1 MRALLEDS
9 TYRRFMHRSRP
20 AFEYVDIL
28 LAHDA
33 PATLGSQEDLVDA
46 LETII
51 RQGKARHIGISCT
64 HEIATKIAA
73 QQRSPFT
80 VVQFPAELLQ
90 INTPFSSPASNMLYI
105 AARPFGA
112 PGQAEAAKRVLQK
125 LRHAAQTPAELR
137 EKLDGNTDT
146 LFAELAFANIWWNTP
161 AQIIVA
167 SMLHAHHLHANI
179 SAIHQTRCTP
189 HEAQWLRDELV
200 RGIV

>member
-1 MRALLEDS
+1 
-9 TYRRFMHRSRP
+9 
-20 AFEYVDIL
+20 
-28 LAHDA
+28 
-33 PATLGSQEDLVDA
+33 
-46 LETII
+46 
-51 RQGKARHIGISCT
+51 
-64 HEIATKIAA
+64 
-73 QQRSPFT
+73 
-80 VVQFPAELLQ
+80 
-90 INTPFSSPASNMLYI
+90 MLYI

-200 RGIV
+200 LGIV